1 MKKINTPFLLLLIGT
16 LFLVYSCGDTV
27 SKKESRETHTEKE
40 MKETEEPKESASASK
55 KSDLLI
61 ENKVLHA
68 FSDPSK
74 KDEFRIAI
82 TGKSLLKGK
91 VLFTITNS
99 EGKNILREEFDANYL
114 LGYDFIGNIHSQ
126 KETDAFIKKRIASFF
141 SEDKFSIPAIEES
154 VVFEDQSYYIDKE
167 TWEEVKANKQ
177 AIGFYYLLGSED
189 GRHIAF
195 SKKKGKVV
203 MFYNCC

>member
-1 MKKINTPFLLLLIGT
+1 MKKVNTPFLLLLIGT
-16 LFLVYSCGDTV
+16 LFLVYSCGETV
-27 SKKESRETHTEKE
+27 SKKESGETPAVKE
-40 MKETEEPKESASASK
+40 IKETEEPRESASATK
-55 KSDLLI
+55 KSDILI

-82 TGKSLLKGK
+82 SGKSLLKGK

-99 EGKNILREEFDANYL
+99 EGKNLLREEFDANYL
-114 LGYDFIGNIHSQ
+114 LGYDFTGNINSK
-126 KETDAFIKKRIASFF
+126 KETDAFIQKRIREFF
-141 SEDKFSIPAIEES
+141 SEDRFNTPAIEED

-177 AIGFYYLLGSED
+177 SIGFYYLLGSED

-195 SKKKGKVV
+195 SGKKGKVV

>member
-1 MKKINTPFLLLLIGT
+1 MNRISKPFLLLLIGASLAT
-16 LFLVYSCGDTV
+16 ASCGNDSSQKEIKEV
-27 SKKESRETHTEKE
+27 SAEKE
-40 MKETEEPKESASASK
+40 IKETEEPKEPVKADE

-68 FSDPSK
+68 FSNPAK
-74 KDEFRIAI
+74 KDEFRIVI

-91 VLFTITNS
+91 AILTITS
-99 EGKNILREEFDANYL
+99 SDGKNLVKEEFDANYL
-114 LGYDFIGNIHSQ
+114 LGYDFTGNINSK
-126 KETDAFIKKRIASFF
+126 KETDAFITKRIKEFF
-141 SEDKFSIPAIEES
+141 SEDRFSVPAIEED

-177 AIGFYYLLGSED
+177 AVGFYYLLGKED